1 MPAEYTKLQAI
12 QSRFPVLK
20 TDSTP
25 GMKKVAIDRPVCIIG
40 ARSRVHLPLPSQLI
54 SKAHA
59 MIIHESD
66 GIYLR
71 DLGSRNKSFVNNRA
85 VREVRLRDDDVVRFG
100 PFTFLCHSGFSMTA
114 DEAPRKVGELRVV
127 SERGA
132 VRVLPLTRQTFLI
145 GCRYSCDLML
155 TGEEIGLAHAVVF
168 EREGTRYIRDLTSPS
183 GTFVNDQ
190 PVREAELNPGDQI
203 RIGSSHITYNSTE
216 GPVAEFSAA
225 DALMEHPASVSPEH
239 LMEIP
244 RSDPPHTGPARDMPL
259 PWEQTPLVFEMEQA
273 KAEGE

>member
-25 GMKKVAIDRPVCIIG
+25 GMRKVAIDRPVCIIG
-40 ARSRVHLPLPSQLI
+40 ARSRVHLPLPSQLV

-59 MIIHESD
+59 MILHESD

-114 DEAPRKVGELRVV
+114 DQTPRKVGELRVT

-132 VRVLPLTRQTFLI
+132 TRILPLTKQTFLI

-155 TGEEIGLAHAVVF
+155 TGEEIGLAHALVF
-168 EREGTRYIRDLTSPS
+168 QREGIRYIRDLTSPS
-183 GTFVNDQ
+183 GTLVNNQ
-190 PVREAELNPGDQI
+190 PVREAELNPGDEI

-216 GPVAEFSAA
+216 GPVAAFSAA
-225 DALMEHPASVSPEH
+225 DLLMEHPASISPEH
-239 LMEIP
+239 LMEFP
-244 RSDPPHTGPARDMPL
+244 AGDRPHAGSAKEMPL
-259 PWEQTPLVFEMEQA
+259 PWEPTKMVFEMGPA
-273 KAEGE
+273 KGEGE